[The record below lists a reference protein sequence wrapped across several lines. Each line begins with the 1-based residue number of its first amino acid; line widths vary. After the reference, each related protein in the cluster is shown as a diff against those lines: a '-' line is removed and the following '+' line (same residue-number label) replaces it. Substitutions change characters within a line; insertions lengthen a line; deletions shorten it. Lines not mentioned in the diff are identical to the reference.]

1 MKTNP
6 IQTTLEEIKRPI
18 LINGI
23 PQNVYALRLNKD
35 YTVIPSHLKNT
46 TVKTYNSL
54 ERKALPNGYCEEVQR
69 KDYPINSDSVSSYI
83 ESSDYRNDP
92 AQAIANAPKR
102 VNLGDISQVQ
112 EFVRDNP
119 VQAVGQY
126 ADILQKVADYFKAQ
140 SKSKV
145 KAPVPQAVP
154 QPAPQPKGE

>member
-1 MKTNP
+1 MITKP
-6 IQTTLEEIKRPI
+6 VQLPSEEIKRPI

-23 PQNVYALRLNKD
+23 PQNVFALRQKQD
-35 YTVIPSHLKNT
+35 FSVIPSHLKNT
-46 TVKTYNSL
+46 IIKKYNTL
-54 ERKALPNGYCEEVQR
+54 ERKALPNGYCEELQR
-69 KDYPINSDSVSSYI
+69 KDYPINSESVSSYL

-140 SKSKV
+140 SKTP
-145 KAPVPQAVP
+145 AQPETQPQAT
-154 QPAPQPKGE
+154 PKGE

>member
-1 MKTNP
+1 MKTKP
-6 IQTTLEEIKRPI
+6 VQLPLEEIKRPI

-23 PQNVYALRLNKD
+23 PQNVFALRQKKD
-35 YTVIPSHLKNT
+35 FSVIPSHLKNT
-46 TVKTYNSL
+46 TTKKYNTL
-54 ERKALPNGYCEEVQR
+54 ERKSLPNGYCEELQR
-69 KDYPINSDSVSSYI
+69 KDYPINSESVSSYV

-102 VNLGDISQVQ
+102 VNLGDVSQVQ

-140 SKSKV
+140 SKTPAK
-145 KAPVPQAVP
+145 PQAQP
-154 QPAPQPKGE
+154 QATPKGE

>member
-1 MKTNP
+1 MKTTP
-6 IQTTLEEIKRPI
+6 MQISMEENKRPI

-23 PQNVYALRLNKD
+23 PQNVFALRQKRD
-35 YTVIPSHLKNT
+35 FTVIPSHLKNKT
-46 TVKTYNSL
+46 IKTYNTL
-54 ERKALPNGYCEEVQR
+54 ERKALPNGYCEEVKS
-69 KDYPINSDSVSSYI
+69 KDYPVNSESVSSYI

-126 ADILQKVADYFKAQ
+126 AEVLQKVADYFKAQ
-140 SKSKV
+140 AKSKSKV
-145 KAPVPQAVP
+145 AAP
-154 QPAPQPKGE
+154 QPAPQPQPKGE

>member
-1 MKTNP
+1 MKLNP
-6 IQTTLEEIKRPI
+6 IQIPLEEEKRPI

-23 PQNVYALRLNKD
+23 PQNVFALRQKKD
-35 YTVIPSHLKNT
+35 FSVIPAHLKNT
-46 TVKTYNSL
+46 TIKKYNTL
-54 ERKALPNGYCEEVQR
+54 ERKALPNGFCEELQR
-69 KDYPINSDSVSSYI
+69 KDYPINSDSVSSYV

-140 SKSKV
+140 SKTSP
-145 KAPVPQAVP
+145 AQPQPQPQAT
-154 QPAPQPKGE
+154 PKGE

>member
-1 MKTNP
+1 MLCIKT
-6 IQTTLEEIKRPI
+6 R
-18 LINGI
+18 NGYVRYSCAFRK
-23 PQNVYALRLNKD
+23 QHAYKVQCF
-35 YTVIPSHLKNT
+35 
-46 TVKTYNSL
+46 
-54 ERKALPNGYCEEVQR
+54 ERKALSNGFVEEVVE
-69 KDYPINSDSVSSYI
+69 KDYPINSESVTSYV

-140 SKSKV
+140 SKTQSKTPTPT
-145 KAPVPQAVP
+145 AQTAQTQAVMET
-154 QPAPQPKGE
+154 PKGE